1 MVDYRKVRP
10 LGDRVLA
17 EVMKPPLS
25 DILYV
30 PDTWGGSMVRVLASG
45 SGNLRP
51 EQEVVIDQ
59 REAVVLAG
67 GYDSGSVVVFR
78 EDAVLAF
85 VLDEFLL
92 AAPGYIDV
100 KPIPVTTKLVVD
112 GIQDMRT
119 NVFERQSDGHKVI
132 ASHAAGWVFRFKGR
146 DYRFLSEGD
155 VLAEEVA

>member
-1 MVDYRKVRP
+1 MVDYHKVLP
-10 LGDRVLA
+10 FGDRVLA
-17 EVMKPPLS
+17 EVVAPPIS

-30 PDTWGGSMVRVLASG
+30 PETWGGSMVRIIRSG
-45 SGNLRP
+45 TGNLQP
-51 EQEVVIDQ
+51 NQEVVIDQ

-85 VLDEFLL
+85 VLGEYLL

-100 KPIPVTTKLVVD
+100 KPVAVTTKLVVD

-132 ASHAAGWVFRFKGR
+132 AKHDAGWVFRFKGR

-155 VLAEEVA
+155 ILAEEAQ